1 MAVTREM
8 ILGALRDRLG
18 PVDWALSL
26 YEGGAA
32 AWHRVDEW
40 SDIDLGFEVKKGR
53 LQEGIAA
60 FEEALASLGSIDLA
74 FQVPNPPAAA
84 QWLYHVEGSSPFL
97 VVDICFDEAPSGDCT
112 DDPDCDDEP
121 IETDVHGDIICHF
134 DKEGAPRYART
145 DRAKLRAGLEK
156 RLATLPAQFRLFQ
169 TMPLKELGRGNWVE
183 ALVFYHNETLKL
195 LVELLRIRYRPAQST
210 FHTRYIYYDFPEEV
224 VKRLERLY
232 FVADPGELAAKRG
245 EAEAWFFE
253 LLDGIDLDEALAYKA

>member
-1 MAVTREM
+1 MDLSREM
-8 ILGALRDRLG
+8 ILDALKNRLG
-18 PVDWALSL
+18 HLDWALSL

-53 LQEGIAA
+53 LREGIAA
-60 FEEALASLGSIDLA
+60 FEEALKSLGPIDLA

-97 VVDICFDEAPSGDCT
+97 VVDICFDEAPSSDCS
-112 DDPDCDDEP
+112 DDPDCADEP

-134 DKEGAPRYART
+134 DKEGAPRYATT

-156 RLATLPAQFRLFQ
+156 RLAALPAQFRLFQ
-169 TMPLKELGRGNWVE
+169 TMPLKELGRGNWIE
-183 ALVFYHNETLKL
+183 ALVFYHNATLKL

-224 VKRLERLY
+224 VRRLERLY
-232 FVADPGELAAKRG
+232 FVASPEELAAKRS

-253 LLDGIDLDEALAYKA
+253 ILEGIDLDKILAR